1 MSTDAI
7 LQVNGLSKRFGG
19 LKAVDDV
26 SFDVARGQITALIG
40 PNGAGKSTTFNLV
53 TGQNTPDSGT
63 VTFAG
68 TDVTGKQPNVL
79 AAKGGAPG
87 SLVEGTVG
95 NEGVSARRYRRA
107 EDSN

>member
-53 TGQNTPDSGT
+53 TGHNKPDSGT
-63 VTFAG
+63 VTFDG
-68 TDVTGKQPNVL
+68 HDVTGKKPNVL
-79 AAKGGAPG
+79 ADKGVAR
-87 SLVEGTVG
+87 SFQ
-95 NEGVSARRYRRA
+95 SA
-107 EDSN
+107 